1 MSNLANAVVAFI
13 TTMESMSGV
22 PIAILERQDT
32 TEMYWAR
39 TAAILCAKTGDK
51 WCSSDVRFMTDN
63 TEISGGSRIIEYKN
77 TATGPT
83 KKVCAITPPIREL
96 HPTYIADLFGAGYSG
111 PIHYPSG
118 TITADW
124 MMLYHAAHCL
134 DTVFDGSEEKRAK
147 AFATLA
153 IALLDGNPTFTT
165 GAEQSPWRELAIVSN
180 DQAAYWAAGVG
191 ERVLLDLWKNQA
203 AQELSKAYHCDAR
216 VAANTSIDI
225 ERIQRDRQLK
235 QGEDCQPV
243 ANGNG
248 GVAQNA
254 TGIVSD
260 SNLWI
265 WMYANGGIGAP
276 PVTYTPM
283 MTWGGDSKK
292 AYTYIWQTASQ
303 LAVGN

>member
-1 MSNLANAVVAFI
+1 MSNLANAVLAFI
-13 TTMESMSGV
+13 TTMESMSGM

-39 TAAILCAKTGDK
+39 TAAILCQKTKDK

-63 TEISGGSRIIEYKN
+63 TEISGSSRIIEYKN
-77 TATGPT
+77 TEDGPT

-96 HPTYIADLFGAGYSG
+96 HPTYISDLFGANYSR
-111 PIHYPSG
+111 PTSYPGG

-134 DTVFDGSEEKRAK
+134 DTVFDASEERRAK

-153 IALLDGNPTFTT
+153 LALLDGNPSFTAGT
-165 GAEQSPWRELAIVSN
+165 QQSPWRQLGIISN
-180 DQAAYWAAGVG
+180 DESAYWAAGVG

-203 AQELSKAYHCDAR
+203 AQVLAKNYNCNASIVADA
-216 VAANTSIDI
+216 SIDTENI
-225 ERIQRDRQLK
+225 PRDKQLK
-235 QGEDCQPV
+235 DGENCQSSGD
-243 ANGNG
+243 GNN
-248 GVAQNA
+248 VQNA

-283 MTWGGDSKK
+283 MTWGSDSGK
-292 AYTYIWQTASQ
+292 AYSYIWQTANS
-303 LAVGN
+303 LAASN

>member
-1 MSNLANAVVAFI
+1 MSNLASAVIAFI
-13 TTMESMSGV
+13 TTMEQMSGM

-32 TEMYWAR
+32 TEMFWAR
-39 TAAILCAKTGDK
+39 TAAILCAKTEDN
-51 WCSSDVRFMTDN
+51 WCASDVRFMTDN
-63 TEISGGSRIIEYKN
+63 TEISGSSRIIEYKN
-77 TATGPT
+77 SEDEPT

-96 HPTYIADLFGAGYSG
+96 HPTYIAELFGNDFSG
-111 PIHYPSG
+111 PLNYPGG

-134 DTVFDGSEEKRAK
+134 DTVFNDSEEKRAK

-153 IALLDGNPTFTT
+153 IALLDGNPTFTAGT
-165 GAEQSPWRELAIVSN
+165 EQSAWRELGIISN
-180 DQAAYWAAGVG
+180 DRAAYWAAGVG

-203 AQELSKAYHCDAR
+203 AEVLNEEYNCDAR
-216 VAANTSIDI
+216 VVSNDSIDI
-225 ERIQRDRQLK
+225 ENIRRDRRITN
-235 QGEDCQPV
+235 GEDCQGSGN
-243 ANGNG
+243 ANGGNG
-248 GVAQNA
+248 QNA

-283 MTWGGDSKK
+283 MTWGGDYEK
-292 AYTYIWQTASQ
+292 AYTYIWQTASS
-303 LAVGN
+303 LAMGN